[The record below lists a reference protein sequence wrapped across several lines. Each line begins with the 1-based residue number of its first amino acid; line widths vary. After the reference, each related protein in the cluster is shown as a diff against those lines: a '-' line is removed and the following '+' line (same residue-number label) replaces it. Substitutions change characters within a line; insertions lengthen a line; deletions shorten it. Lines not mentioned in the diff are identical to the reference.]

1 MNIPMPDLSFPTIEM
16 KNLKESEERSFR
28 QESLERFKRID
39 ESLIRAEEDIKTI
52 HLKLEEESAARINAE
67 VRAQKAEKKAFWW
80 QLTAITIGA
89 LTLIATVAF
98 GLLTALH

>member
-1 MNIPMPDLSFPTIEM
+1 MPDLSFPTIEM